1 MYSTRGFPR
10 TILAV
15 LLAASL
21 SAVFSTAF
29 TQSSRSGGGDLVPP
43 LPADP
48 ARRAAALERIRTE
61 AANRSAPLGGA
72 RVAIQP
78 VPVEFRRIEGTG
90 RRVRGVH
97 PSGSRPGELT
107 VPRIPRPRLSAP
119 PAPGASASAPRPAIA
134 EDGPSHSP
142 TYVGKNFDAIDD
154 TGWMPASPDIAAGP
168 DHVMVVTN
176 DVFAVYD
183 KCGNW
188 LDGGQIKDYFGL
200 VTDATV
206 YDPRV
211 VYDEWDDR
219 WVMAWMAGDFAGQDR
234 WVYIFVST
242 GSDPTAGWMPVVTG
256 AQSNTSFADNLYLAV
271 DPETMYFVFDQ
282 FSFSSY
288 SFTGF
293 YMAILD
299 KQDMYDYAFING
311 WSYSNQT
318 NPGDASLAW
327 GVRPAQM
334 NSFSGEMYFVNNK
347 PQGGSIATLWW
358 LVGAPAS
365 PVLYKTNI
373 TLSPYTPP
381 PHMQQSGGT
390 YVDALDARYTDA
402 VYSHGR
408 LLAARTALYTYPT
421 GDHGTV
427 YFDEFDAGAH
437 AYAGTVMLYYQ
448 TRDRAYPAFDLDEDD
463 NIGIVMAES
472 NDSMS
477 PSIGIRVY
485 DSTDWS
491 FLLSH
496 DLATGLAPYT
506 LGGGGTPSNPY
517 RWGNYF
523 GADKDPVDDRTFWVV
538 GTYASNDPAP
548 SWTTRVGCYSAF
560 PDANLDISPDEAKTA
575 AGYAGYM
582 PYPGEFTY
590 TIANEGGMTANWAV
604 SGVPY
609 WLTPS
614 SAAGQIPP
622 GGSQDVTFTMNFT
635 AQWLEVGE
643 YAADL
648 LFENCGGSS
657 GAMLRHIT
665 LGVVDPIQCDG
676 GTLFLRP
683 EGVDQHWAD
692 GPGEFGVFVTAME
705 DVHICALAAD
715 VGGDYFPMTGRIYE
729 ADGTTRGALLVEGTQ
744 WTCDHLPGGFSG
756 VPLDVTLQAC
766 QDYELV
772 FEVADGRTWVYF
784 DEGDF
789 VAPYDIGGLIR
800 VRNGSESGSAATT
813 RLPAV
818 VLMGTASDDV
828 TDHTVDLFPSG
839 PSAPEEGTDAENGLF
854 ITALENMDLL
864 SVGFEAD
871 LNRGARVSIAVY
883 NAIGEVRDGGVAE
896 AYGDILVTETG
907 MRHHEIPIY
916 TPLEYGEDYDISVEF
931 DGPGYW
937 QIINEVDATLPD
949 TAGGTV
955 VVRRGEHWG
964 TAYALIPHLSLKW
977 KSTGTGGVGFDLA
990 KLDGS
995 TPGTGSGSIDHG
1007 AYVTALADQQVYGV
1021 GVMADIPEGSFLF
1034 ARVYKADQAIDDRVL
1049 LLSEGVIKT
1058 SGTGMRWHDV
1068 PVALEWQ
1075 GGKKY
1080 DVSVVCTAPG
1090 LYEYWDDTTGLPYD
1104 SYGTIRVR
1112 NGENGGW
1119 AGSTDLVHLRVHA
1132 CDAVLT
1138 GVDARPPRL
1147 SSMFIGPAAPNPTG
1161 AAVTFEYSLD
1171 TPATADLEIYDVLGR
1186 RVATVFARRQVEG
1199 GPGSVTFDTGALQSG
1214 VYFVKLRTETKA
1226 VSRKFVVTH

>member
-1 MYSTRGFPR
+1 MYSTRGFLR

-15 LLAASL
+15 LLTASL

-29 TQSSRSGGGDLVPP
+29 ARSGGDDLVPP

-48 ARRAAALERIRTE
+48 AQRAAALERVRTE
-61 AANRSAPLGGA
+61 TANRAA
-72 RVAIQP
+72 RWSEAKVAVEP
-78 VPVEFRRIEGTG
+78 VPVEFWRIEGTG
-90 RRVRGVH
+90 RRMRGVH

-107 VPRIPRPRLSAP
+107 IPRVPRPPLNAPLSPGAQASVP
-119 PAPGASASAPRPAIA
+119 PASIV
-134 EDGPSHSP
+134 EDGPPGSP
-142 TYVGKNFDAIDD
+142 TLVGKNFDAIDD

-168 DHVMVVTN
+168 DHIMVVTN

-200 VTDATV
+200 VTDAYV

-219 WVMAWMAGDFAGQDR
+219 WVMAWMAGDFVGQDR

-318 NPGDASLAW
+318 NPGDGSLAW

-373 TLSPYTPP
+373 ALSPYTPP

-390 YVDALDARYTDA
+390 YVDALDARYTDV

-437 AYAGTVMLYYQ
+437 TYDGTTMFYYQ

-463 NIGIVMAES
+463 NIGIVVAES
-472 NDSMS
+472 NDGIF
-477 PSIGIRVY
+477 PSIGVRVY

-491 FLLSH
+491 FVLSST
-496 DLATGLAPYT
+496 LASGLAPYT

-538 GTYASNDPAP
+538 GAYASNDPAP

-560 PDANLDISPDEAKTA
+560 PDANLDVTPDEEQTSTA
-575 AGYAGYM
+575 YTGQM

-590 TIANEGGMTANWAV
+590 RLTNAGGMTANWTV

-614 SAAGQIPP
+614 STYGQIPP
-622 GGSQDVTFTMNFT
+622 GGSQDVTFTMNYT
-635 AQWLEVGE
+635 AQWLEVGDYPVE
-643 YAADL
+643 L
-648 LFENCGGSS
+648 LFENCGGYLNDTSRY
-657 GAMLRHIT
+657 LT
-665 LGVVDPIQCDG
+665 LGVIDPIQCNG
-676 GTLFLRP
+676 GTLYDRP
-683 EGVDQHWAD
+683 EGVTKQWAD
-692 GPGEFGVFVTAME
+692 GPGEFGAFITAME
-705 DVHICALAAD
+705 DVHVCALAANVD
-715 VGGDYFPMTGRIYE
+715 GDFFPMTGRIYE
-729 ADGTTRGALLVEGTQ
+729 ADGTTRGALLAEGTQ
-744 WTCDHLPGGFSG
+744 WSNDNIPGGFPG
-756 VPLDVTLQAC
+756 VPLDVTLNAC

-772 FEVADGRTWVYF
+772 FEVADGRTWAYF
-784 DEGDF
+784 DENEFD
-789 VAPYDIGGLIR
+789 APYDIGGLIR
-800 VRNGSESGSAATT
+800 VRKGSESGSTGT
-813 RLPAV
+813 SRLPAI
-818 VLMGTASDDV
+818 VLMGTAAGAV
-828 TDHTVDLFPSG
+828 TDHTTDLFPSG
-839 PSAPEEGTDAENGLF
+839 PSAPEEGTDVQTGLF
-854 ITALENMDLL
+854 ITALENMDLR

-871 LNRGARVSIAVY
+871 LNRGARLGVAVY
-883 NAIGEVRDGGVAE
+883 DATGEVRDGGAAF
-896 AYGDILVTETG
+896 AYGDIYIDDTG
-907 MRHHEIPIY
+907 MRHHEIPLNA
-916 TPLEYGEDYDISVEF
+916 PLEYGEDYDISVTYQ
-931 DGPGYW
+931 GPGYW
-937 QIINEVDATLPD
+937 EIINEVDATLPD
-949 TAGGTV
+949 TVGGAV

-964 TAYALIPHLSLKW
+964 TAYTLIPHLSLKW

-990 KLDGS
+990 KPYS
-995 TPGTGSGSIDHG
+995 PPWTRTGAIDHG

-1034 ARVYKADQAIDDRVL
+1034 ARVYKADQISDDRVL
-1049 LLSEGVIKT
+1049 LLSEGVITT

-1075 GGKKY
+1075 GTKNY
-1080 DVSVVCTAPG
+1080 DISVVCTSPG
-1090 LYEYWDDTTGLPYD
+1090 LYEYWDDSTGLPYD
-1104 SYGTIRVR
+1104 SYGAIQVR

-1138 GVDARPPRL
+1138 GVDERPPRL
-1147 SSMFIGPAAPNPTG
+1147 SSTFIRPPVPNPSG
-1161 AAVTFEYSLD
+1161 ALVTFEYSLD
-1171 TPATADLEIYDVLGR
+1171 APATVDLEIYDVLGR
-1186 RVATVFARRQVEG
+1186 RVATVFARRQVDG
-1199 GPGSVTFDTGALQSG
+1199 GPGSATFDTGPLQSG
-1214 VYFVKLRTETKA
+1214 VYFVKLRTDTKA